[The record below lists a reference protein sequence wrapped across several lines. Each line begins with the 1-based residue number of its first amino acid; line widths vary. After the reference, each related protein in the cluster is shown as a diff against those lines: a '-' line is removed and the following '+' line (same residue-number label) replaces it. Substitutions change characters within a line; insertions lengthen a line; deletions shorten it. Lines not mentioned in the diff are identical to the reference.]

1 MNLEYQ
7 CILNEIERAE
17 ADILLWQALVDKV
30 SSINKDFIHVQIN
43 CYLIWII

>member
-7 CILNEIERAE
+7 CVLNEIERAE

-30 SSINKDFIHVQIN
+30 SSIKK
-43 CYLIWII
+43 